1 MIKEIVDNSKS
12 SLSVAFLCDSKSAF
26 LDFIDSVCAEIEFK
40 TFLLKKEIYYQ
51 TKEAILEAHSKHYR
65 DNDKIYALV
74 IISDR
79 KSTRLN
85 SSHEIP
91 SRMPSSA

>member
-1 MIKEIVDNSKS
+1 MLYRVFFNTSGASYARCFTD
-12 SLSVAFLCDSKSAF
+12 
-26 LDFIDSVCAEIEFK
+26 
-40 TFLLKKEIYYQ
+40 KKEAEKFYNGIKNSCYYKNVEFQ
-51 TKEAILEAHSKHYR
+51 
-65 DNDKIYALV
+65 
-74 IISDR
+74 DR